1 MEDATGRSTP
11 TILPSF
17 AKQKLLESP
26 KWAIPA
32 VLGVVLVS
40 SVAIYLLSLR
50 SSRVPSVPPA
60 IVVSACPDLAPGL
73 RRITSDFG
81 TRFDVLDKAF
91 TVHAGARD
99 MPPGMLYVVKLKDA
113 DANVVVWHDDNVFRD
128 LKTAF
133 PVFSEHVEERNIR
146 TTKERLV
153 GTDRWGYLKSGER
166 WRYVRFSSGDAAGYG
181 PTLPK
186 EASMLDQVVGSACLS
201 RDAYFLK

>member
-1 MEDATGRSTP
+1 MEDVTSGGTAAIP
-11 TILPSF
+11 PPF
-17 AKQKLLESP
+17 ARQKLLKSP
-26 KWAIPA
+26 KWVVPT
-32 VLGVVLVS
+32 VLGVILVS

-60 IVVSACPDLAPGL
+60 IVVLACPDLAPGV

-81 TRFDVLDKAF
+81 TRFDVSDKVF

-99 MPPGMLYVVKLKDA
+99 MPPGMLYVVKLKHA
-113 DANVVVWHDDNVFRD
+113 DANIVVWRDDDVFRD

-146 TTKERLV
+146 TSKERLV

-181 PTLPK
+181 PTPPK